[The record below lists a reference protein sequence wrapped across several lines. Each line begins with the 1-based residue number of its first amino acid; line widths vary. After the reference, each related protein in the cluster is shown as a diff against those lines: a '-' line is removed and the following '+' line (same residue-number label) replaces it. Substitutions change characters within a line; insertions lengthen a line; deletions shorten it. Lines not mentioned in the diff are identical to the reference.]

1 MSPDII
7 PGREGWAQKFLLV
20 ATRETTK
27 LNPNPH
33 PTLKHLNQ
41 VEHISSESGYVFV
54 KTQHEV
60 STVKHEKKV
69 SGRLQRDPLVS

>member
-1 MSPDII
+1 MLSQ
-7 PGREGWAQKFLLV
+7 GGTGGLKKFLLV

-27 LNPNPH
+27 LNPYPH

-41 VEHISSESGYVFV
+41 VEHISSGSGYVLV

-60 STVKHEKKV
+60 STVKHEMLNV
-69 SGRLQRDPLVS
+69 